1 MVLPRL
7 HSPTHKLSIHSITD
21 QIYSNPVNMFET
33 LFTSNPSAE
42 TKASI
47 RPRKGVIMGT
57 GQVGM
62 ACAYSIMIQNC
73 FDELIL
79 QDINADRLQGE
90 VMDLV
95 HGSPFVAPI
104 EIKAGTVADVGQNA
118 DLVIITAGASQKP
131 GETRLDLVVR
141 NVAIFK
147 QLIPDVAKYCP
158 DATLLIVSNP
168 VDIMTYVTLKL
179 SGFPPARVIGSGT
192 VLDSAR
198 FRTLLAQKMGIDPH
212 SVHAYIIG
220 EHGDSEVPV
229 WSKVNIAGMP
239 LYDCENNSIP
249 ENAELK
255 DISEQVKNAGYEIL
269 KRKGSTSY
277 AIGLATAEIVKAI
290 VHGQERILTVSSLVH
305 DFYGIRDVCLSLPS
319 VVNEKGVIKTVNLT
333 LNNLEQQQLIHSA
346 QILRDIFDKLVL

>member
-1 MVLPRL
+1 
-7 HSPTHKLSIHSITD
+7 
-21 QIYSNPVNMFET
+21 MFET
-33 LFTSNPSAE
+33 LFTPNLSVE
-42 TKASI
+42 TNVSI
-47 RPRKGVIMGT
+47 RPRKGVIIGA

-62 ACAYSIMIQNC
+62 ACAYSMMIQNC

-79 QDINADRLQGE
+79 QDTQTERLQGE
-90 VMDLV
+90 VMDLM
-95 HGSPFVAPI
+95 HGVPFIAPV
-104 EIKAGTVADVGQNA
+104 EVKAGTVADVGQNA

-131 GETRLDLVVR
+131 GESRLDLVVR
-141 NVAIFK
+141 NVAIFES
-147 QLIPDVAKYCP
+147 LIADVVKYCP
-158 DATLLIVSNP
+158 NATLLIVSNP

-179 SGFPPARVIGSGT
+179 SGLPAARVIGSGT

-229 WSKVNIAGMP
+229 WSKVNIAGMSLCDQGRLAP
-239 LYDCENNSIP
+239 D
-249 ENAELK
+249 NAELEELF
-255 DISEQVKNAGYEIL
+255 DRVKNAGYEIL

-277 AIGLATAEIVKAI
+277 AIGLAATEIVKAI
-290 VHGQERILTVSSLVH
+290 LHGQERVLTVSSLVN

-333 LNNLEQQQLIHSA
+333 LNDMEQQQLIHSA
-346 QILRDIFDKLVL
+346 KILRDIFDTLAL

>member
-1 MVLPRL
+1 
-7 HSPTHKLSIHSITD
+7 
-21 QIYSNPVNMFET
+21 MFET
-33 LFTSNPSAE
+33 LFTPNLSVE
-42 TKASI
+42 TKVSI
-47 RPRKGVIMGT
+47 RPRKGVIIGA

-62 ACAYSIMIQNC
+62 ACAYSMVIQNC

-79 QDINADRLQGE
+79 QDVNTDRLQGE
-90 VMDLV
+90 VMDLM
-95 HGSPFVAPI
+95 HGVPFVEPV

-131 GETRLDLVVR
+131 GESRLDLVVR

-147 QLIPDVAKYCP
+147 SLIADVVKYCP
-158 DATLLIVSNP
+158 NATLLIVSNP

-179 SGFPPARVIGSGT
+179 SSLPAARVIGSGT

-229 WSKVNIAGMP
+229 WSKVNIAGMSLCDQGRLAP
-239 LYDCENNSIP
+239 D
-249 ENAELK
+249 NAELEELF
-255 DISEQVKNAGYEIL
+255 DRVKNAGYEIL

-277 AIGLATAEIVKAI
+277 AIGLAATEIVKAI
-290 VHGQERILTVSSLVH
+290 LHGQERVLTVSSLVN

-333 LNNLEQQQLIHSA
+333 LNDTEQQQLIHSA
-346 QILRDIFDKLVL
+346 QILRDIFDTLAL

>member
-1 MVLPRL
+1 
-7 HSPTHKLSIHSITD
+7 
-21 QIYSNPVNMFET
+21 MFET
-33 LFTSNPSAE
+33 LFTANPSVE
-42 TKASI
+42 TKVSI
-47 RPRKGVIMGT
+47 RPRKGVIIGA

-62 ACAYSIMIQNC
+62 ACAYSMMIQNC

-79 QDINADRLQGE
+79 QDIQSERLQGE
-90 VMDLV
+90 VMDLM
-95 HGSPFVAPI
+95 HGIPFVEPV

-131 GETRLDLVVR
+131 GESRLDLVVR

-147 QLIPDVAKYCP
+147 SLIADAVKYCP
-158 DATLLIVSNP
+158 NATLLIVSNP

-179 SGFPPARVIGSGT
+179 SGFPAARVIGSGT

-198 FRTLLAQKMGIDPH
+198 FRTLLAQKMGIDSR

-239 LYDCENNSIP
+239 LYDREGDSALG
-249 ENAELK
+249 NAALQELF
-255 DISEQVKNAGYEIL
+255 DRVKNAGYEIL

-277 AIGLATAEIVKAI
+277 AIGLATTEIVKAI
-290 VHGQERILTVSSLVH
+290 LHGQERILTVSSLVR
-305 DFYGIRDVCLSLPS
+305 DFYGIHDVCLSLPS
-319 VVNEKGVIKTVNLT
+319 VVNEKGVLKTVNLT
-333 LNNLEQQQLIHSA
+333 LNDTEQQQLIHSA
-346 QILRDIFDKLVL
+346 KILRDIFDTLAL